1 MISYL
6 ESIQLAESDEAIIA
20 CFPAMHQLRPQLKES
35 EFVERVRSQQEVGY
49 RLAYI
54 EDGGEVV
61 AIVGFRVNES
71 LAWGRFLYVD
81 DLVTVESVRSR
92 GYGQQLMDWL
102 LALARDEGCA
112 AFHLDSGVQRFGAH
126 RFYLAN
132 RMDIRSHHFS
142 RPVGDE

>member
-1 MISYL
+1 MNQI
-6 ESIQLAESDEAIIA
+6 SIQLAVNDETIRA
-20 CFPAMHQLRPQLKES
+20 CFPAMQQLRPHLKES
-35 EFVERVRSQQEVGY
+35 EFVERVRGQQEVGY
-49 RLAYI
+49 RLAYS

-61 AIVGFRVNES
+61 AIAGFRVNES

-81 DLVTVESVRSR
+81 DLVTVESVRSQ
-92 GYGQQLMDWL
+92 GYGQRLMDWL
-102 LALARDEGCA
+102 LALARDEGCGQ
-112 AFHLDSGVQRFGAH
+112 FHLDSGVQRFGAH